1 MSNEIDNKVVSLT
14 FDNASFQSKVGDTLS
29 TLEKLRQSLNFSKGK
44 ESMGE
49 LQSAASKF
57 NMGPMGA
64 AVEGISTKFLAL
76 ATVGITALANI
87 TNRAVDAG
95 ISIAKSLT
103 LTPVMDGF
111 QEYETNIG
119 SIQTILANTKSK
131 GSTLDDVNN
140 ALDQLN
146 TYADKT
152 IYNFGQMAKNI
163 GTFTAAGVDLQ
174 TSVNSIKGIAN
185 LAAMSGSTSEQ
196 ASTAMYQL
204 SQAIAAGSLKLMDW
218 NSVVNAGMGGEA
230 FKTALFETGKAMGTL
245 TNVPM
250 SQSFKQWE
258 DSGNS
263 FRESLQE
270 GWITADVLTTTLGGL
285 SGDLDA
291 AALSAKGFSDEQ
303 IVAMQDLASTATS
316 AATEVKTASQLFG
329 TIKEA
334 IGTGWADTF
343 RLVVGNFIEAK
354 QLFTG
359 LNNFISGFVQKSS
372 DARNDLL
379 KGWKTFGGRDTL
391 LQGLLYSL
399 EAVKSVLT
407 PIREAF
413 RTVFPPTTVQ
423 TLLDLTN
430 KFRDFAQ
437 GLIVSAGT
445 AEKIKSVFLGIFSI
459 FKIGVE
465 IVKGVFSVFMN
476 LGKIIL
482 GFVGMAS
489 GGAAATGNFINKLRE
504 MLVEGGGIQ
513 AFFDKINQAIQK
525 FGEFLFNVKDKIA
538 GLFGGD
544 GGVPGGEKTASIFE
558 TIADKLGFLSTAGD
572 KVKSVFSTIGD
583 IFINAFSRVKDAV
596 TTAWDA
602 IIGFFST
609 IGQKIGD
616 VFTADAFKPA
626 LGAVSVG
633 LFAGLVKLFRDFV
646 KNGLKL
652 DFGQF
657 SLFEKIGD
665 IFDQLGDTMKAFQL
679 KIKADALL
687 RIAAAIAVLTA
698 SILVLSFIDSA
709 KLAASLGAL
718 AVGFGQLVAAMALLA
733 KIETN
738 PAKMIALATS
748 MIILGG
754 AALVLSLALKSMSG
768 MSWGEMGKGLLG
780 VLGALQLM
788 SMATQFFGDNNAS
801 FIRAGIS
808 IGVLSVSLLIFA
820 GVIKLMAGIG
830 FGDLAHGLL
839 AVGASLGLFVG
850 AMNLIPEAQMGKI
863 GISFGLFSI
872 SLILMK
878 KAVEGFAE
886 MSWSDMIR
894 GFVGLAGA
902 LLGIT
907 VLVKNLPKGKELILV
922 SVGLVAISAAI
933 WIMSKALETI
943 GNMSLGDLAKSLVG
957 IGALLFGLV
966 VATNALQGASL
977 GVGAILVVA
986 AGLLVLAKTLEII
999 GNLSIGQLIT
1009 GLVGIAAVLVI
1020 LGLAATALVA
1030 FPPLLGALIG
1040 MGVALGAIG
1049 LGFALLGAG
1058 AYLTAQALVA
1068 LGSAGKKSMETLVE
1082 ILNIVI
1088 KAIPGFA
1095 QAFAEGVISFIQV
1108 ITDAAPGII
1117 ENFGKILTQM
1127 LDLIIE
1133 LMPKIGEAFGALID
1147 MVVTIVVEK
1156 SPEIIAAGIALL
1168 LNFLQGIRDNIYQI
1182 VDVAIELLNN
1192 FTQSLADNAGL
1203 IGAAA
1208 GNLVVAFITAIA
1220 SYVQTIINA
1229 GVDLL
1234 VQFLNGIANNL
1245 GKVIE
1250 AAANV
1255 ILTFIAQVGAMAVNI
1270 ANAGTD
1276 ALIKFLDA
1284 LTNNATEIATKVTNL
1299 ITTIIIEIGK
1309 GATRIGKAG
1318 TDSAIK
1324 FLEGM
1329 ADNAVDFTNKLG
1341 AVVVKV
1347 LEGLRLAVD
1356 KYSPQIRDE
1365 GVKLAGALINGLTG
1379 GIAGKAKD
1387 VLGAVGGLAGNVIG
1401 FFKDKIESKSPS
1413 KVFFRIGQDINQG
1426 LINGL
1431 DKNHR
1436 VQIASANLATDTVTA
1451 FSNAMSKVKMNL
1463 EGIDEFNPTITPVLD
1478 LSNITRDA
1486 KSVTAMLG
1494 GSTISA
1500 SLSYASAASIAKT
1513 TDLSRSQSQQ
1523 TEPQVIHK
1531 EVKFEQNNYSPKALT
1546 TNDVYRN
1553 TRSQV
1558 SLAKKELSIP

>member
-57 NMGPMGA
+57 NMGGMGTA
-64 AVEGISTKFLAL
+64 IEGISTKFLAM

-87 TNRAVDAG
+87 TNRAIDAG

-111 QEYETNIG
+111 QEYETNMN

-131 GSTLDDVNN
+131 GSTLEDVNS

-146 TYADKT
+146 EYSDKT
-152 IYNFGQMAKNI
+152 IYNFAQMAKNV

-185 LAAMSGSTSEQ
+185 LAAMSGVNSER
-196 ASTAMYQL
+196 AAGAMYQL
-204 SQAIAAGSLKLMDW
+204 SQAISSGTVKLIDW
-218 NSVVNAGMGGEA
+218 NSVEQAGIGGEG
-230 FKTALFETGKAMGTL
+230 FKTALFEAGKAMGKL
-245 TNVPM
+245 NDVPIDK
-250 SQSFKQWE
+250 SFAQWSKE
-258 DSGNS
+258 GNS
-263 FRESLQE
+263 FRETLTD
-270 GWITADVLTTTLGGL
+270 GWLTADVLTTTLGAM
-285 SGDLDA
+285 SGDLDG
-291 AALSAKGFSDEQ
+291 AALSAKGFSDSQ
-303 IVAMQDLASTATS
+303 IVMLQDMASTAVA

-334 IGTGWADTF
+334 IGTGWATTF
-343 RLVVGNFIEAK
+343 RTVVGDFVEAK

-359 LNNFISGFVQKSS
+359 LNNFIGGFITNASN
-372 DARNDLL
+372 ARNELL
-379 KGWKTFGGRDTL
+379 SGWKTLGGRDVL
-391 LQGLLYSL
+391 VQGLLYSL
-399 EAVKSVLT
+399 SAVKSALE
-407 PIREAF
+407 PIRDAF
-413 RTVFPPTTVQ
+413 RTVFPPTTAQ
-423 TLLDLTN
+423 TLFDLTT
-430 KFRDFAQ
+430 KFRDFAK
-437 GLIVSAGT
+437 GLIVSADT
-445 AEKIKSVFLGIFSI
+445 AEKIKSIFLGIFSI

-465 IVKGVFSVFMN
+465 IVKGIFSVFMN
-476 LGKIIL
+476 LGKIL
-482 GFVGMAS
+482 FGFVGMAS

-583 IFINAFSRVKDAV
+583 IFINAFGRVKDAV

-754 AALVLSLALKSMSG
+754 AALVLSLALKSMST
-768 MSWGEMGKGLLG
+768 MSWGEMAKGLLG

-788 SMATQFFGDNNAS
+788 SMATQFFGDNNSS

-922 SVGLVAISAAI
+922 SAGLVAISAAI

-1133 LMPKIGEAFGALID
+1133 LMPKIGEAFSALID
-1147 MVVTIVVEK
+1147 MIVKIVVEK

-1413 KVFFRIGQDINQG
+1413 KVFYRIGQDINQG

-1478 LSNITRDA
+1478 LTNITRDA

-1523 TEPQVIHK
+1523 TEPQVITK

>member
-29 TLEKLRQSLNFSKGK
+29 TLDKLKQSLNFSKGK

-57 NMGPMGA
+57 NMGPMGS

-245 TNVPM
+245 TDVPM

-476 LGKIIL
+476 LGKILL

-538 GLFGGD
+538 GLFGGKD
-544 GGVPGGEKTASIFE
+544 GVPGGEKTASIFE
-558 TIADKLGFLSTAGD
+558 TIAEKLGFLSTAGD

-583 IFINAFSRVKDAV
+583 IFINAFNKIKDAV
-596 TTAWDA
+596 GTAWDA
-602 IIGFFST
+602 IFEFFST

-698 SILVLSFIDSA
+698 SVLVLSFIDSA

-850 AMNLIPEAQMGKI
+850 AMNLMPEGQMGRV
-863 GISFGLFSI
+863 GLSFGLFAI
-872 SLILMK
+872 SLIAMK

-894 GFVGLAGA
+894 GFVGLGVA
-902 LLGIT
+902 LFGVT
-907 VLVKNLPKGKELILV
+907 ALVKGLPSGSELLLL
-922 SVGLVAISAAI
+922 SGGLLAISAAI
-933 WIMSKALETI
+933 WIMSKALESV
-943 GNMSLGDLAKSLVG
+943 GNMSLGNLAKGLIG

-966 VATNALQGASL
+966 IAVNALQGASL

-1030 FPPLLGALIG
+1030 FPPLLAALIG
-1040 MGVALGAIG
+1040 MGVALGVIG

-1068 LGSAGKKSMETLVE
+1068 LGGAGKKSMEALVE
-1082 ILNIVI
+1082 ILNIVMR
-1088 KAIPGFA
+1088 AIPGFA

-1117 ENFGKILTQM
+1117 ENFGKIITQV

-1133 LMPKIGEAFGALID
+1133 LMPKISEAFGALID
-1147 MVVTIVVEK
+1147 AIVSVIIEK
-1156 SPEIIAAGIALL
+1156 SPDIINAGITLL

-1182 VDVAIELLNN
+1182 VDTAIELLNN
-1192 FTQSLADNAGL
+1192 FTQSLSDNADL
-1203 IGAAA
+1203 IGSAA

-1220 SYVQTIINA
+1220 GYIQTVINA

-1245 GKVIE
+1245 GKVID

-1255 ILTFIAQVGAMAVNI
+1255 ILTFIAHVGAMAVNI
-1270 ANAGTD
+1270 ANAGTA
-1276 ALIKFLDA
+1276 ALINFLDA
-1284 LTNNATEIATKVTNL
+1284 LTNNATEIANKVTNL
-1299 ITTIIIEIGK
+1299 ITTIIKEIGN
-1309 GATRIGKAG
+1309 GALRIATAGKD
-1318 TDSAIK
+1318 TAIK
-1324 FLEGM
+1324 FLDGM
-1329 ADNAVDFTNKLG
+1329 VDNAIDFTNKAA
-1341 AVVVKV
+1341 AVLIKF
-1347 LEGLRLAVD
+1347 LNGMAAAIRNNDDKIRDAGRNLASAIISGITGGLSDKAGQVVD
-1356 KYSPQIRDE
+1356 KMKD
-1365 GVKLAGALINGLTG
+1365 LAGRAIDAAKGILGIN
-1379 GIAGKAKD
+1379 
-1387 VLGAVGGLAGNVIG
+1387 
-1401 FFKDKIESKSPS
+1401 SPS
-1413 KVFFRIGQDINQG
+1413 KVFYEIGQGVVEGFVNAVSRDTTVARASGRLASTAVSSFNDTIAN
-1426 LINGL
+1426 IAYGL
-1431 DKNHR
+1431 DK
-1436 VQIASANLATDTVTA
+1436 
-1451 FSNAMSKVKMNL
+1451 
-1463 EGIDEFNPTITPVLD
+1463 IDEFNPTITPVLD

-1494 GSTISA
+1494 GSSISA

-1513 TDLSRSQSQQ
+1513 TDLSKFQSQQ
-1523 TEPQVIHK
+1523 TEPQVITK